1 MAERLVI
8 MFRPDNGKY
17 YFAER
22 VDLEYVDFIGI
33 CNNRLILEVCI
44 FAGHRSGGSTL
55 KEKMIVHDG
64 KYHFRKH
71 SHLKAIKQISKY
83 LDTERYDKCIQDIIK
98 ETNSW
103 CEDLG
108 LPEVTEEF

>member
-8 MFRPDNGKY
+8 MIRPDNGKY
-17 YFAER
+17 YYTER

-64 KYHFRKH
+64 KYHFREH
-71 SHLKAIKQISKY
+71 SHLKKVKHSKF
-83 LDTERYDKCIQDIIK
+83 LDDKSYDTCIQDIIK

-108 LPEVTEEF
+108 LPEITGEC